1 MANATQFAQDGV
13 RIDYTAS
20 SADVGYLEIVP
31 GTNKI
36 FVAAEP
42 IAKGST
48 GAVYAEGVFELPA
61 KAEAFTFG
69 QTVYF
74 DKTNGYVTTTSTSN
88 VVAGYVVAAKAE
100 SATSALVKINA

>member
-1 MANATQFAQDGV
+1 MANATQFVQDGA

-20 SADVGYLEIVP
+20 SAAVDYLEIVP

-74 DKTNGYVTTTSTSN
+74 DSTKGEITTTAASN
-88 VVAGYVVAAKAE
+88 ILAGYAVAAKSE